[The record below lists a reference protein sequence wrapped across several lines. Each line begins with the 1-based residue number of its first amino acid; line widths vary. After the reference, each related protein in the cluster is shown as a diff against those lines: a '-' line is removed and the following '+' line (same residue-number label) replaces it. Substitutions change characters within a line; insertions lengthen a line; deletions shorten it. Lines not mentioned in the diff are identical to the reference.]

1 MILRTFKTPTNIFI
15 IGDMVEY
22 GEHFGLTDDFS
33 GVDITVGDNKLG
45 IECTGFFSIL
55 SESELMKFIIKEKF
69 LEESE
74 YEYATES
81 IYKETEVIVL
91 KNFMGDIEGVLL
103 DDNNNE
109 IDFSK
114 LEYIY
119 HNKHNSYDFTVH
131 VPKTEYESLTFDNF
145 KEQCQILKTIYDR
158 EKKIDEILK

>member
-1 MILRTFKTPTNIFI
+1 MILRTFKTPTNVFI
-15 IGDMVEY
+15 IGDMVDY

-33 GVDITVGDNKLG
+33 GVNITVGDNKLG
-45 IECTGFFSIL
+45 IECTGFFSIV
-55 SESELMKFIIKEKF
+55 SESELMKFIIDKEF
-69 LEESE
+69 LDDNYDEFDQEKIYEE
-74 YEYATES
+74 AN
-81 IYKETEVIVL
+81 IIVL
-91 KNFMGDIEGVLL
+91 KNFVGDIEGVLL

-145 KEQCQILKTIYDR
+145 KEHCQLLKTIYDR
-158 EKKIDEILK
+158 GKKINEILK